1 MAFPTTPTNGQQATV
16 NGITYQYTSATNS
29 WTRVAGIANTISATG
44 NISASYFIGNGSQ
57 LTGITAGGGTL
68 TFSNTAPSSASSGDV
83 WIQANTA
90 VQYVYFSDDTSN
102 QWAEMEAYQSFSS
115 TGGGAGTPAGSN
127 TQIQFNDSGSFG
139 ASANLT
145 FDKSTSSL
153 TTTGNI
159 AGGNLTTAGHV
170 VATGNI
176 TAGNVAVTGNV
187 TTNGAPLATTG
198 KAIAMAIVFGF

>member
-44 NISASYFIGNGSQ
+44 NISASYFLGNGSQ

-68 TFSNTAPSSASSGDV
+68 TFSNTAPLSASSGDV

-102 QWAEMEAYQSFSS
+102 QWAEMEAAQSFSS
-115 TGGGAGTPAGSN
+115 GGAGTPAGSN
-127 TQIQFNDSGSFG
+127 TQIQFNDGGSFG

-145 FDKSTSSL
+145 FDKSTDTL
-153 TTTGNI
+153 NATTV
-159 AGGNLTTAGHV
+159 TA
-170 VATGNI
+170 
-176 TAGNVAVTGNV
+176 
-187 TTNGAPLATTG
+187 NGTPLATTG

>member
-145 FDKSTSSL
+145 FDKSTDTL
-153 TTTGNI
+153 NATTV
-159 AGGNLTTAGHV
+159 TA
-170 VATGNI
+170 
-176 TAGNVAVTGNV
+176 
-187 TTNGAPLATTG
+187 NGAPLATTG